1 VSGVRLVVGLI
12 VMGILLPVA
21 IFFLLDLTTVS
32 QLLTVAASTFL
43 SWGSA
48 DLLSSL
54 LERPRKRRNESPVQ
68 AIGEE
73 WQRSKD

>member
-21 IFFLLDLTTVS
+21 IFFLLGLSTLN
-32 QLLTVAASTFL
+32 QFLTVAASTFL
-43 SWGSA
+43 TWGAA

-54 LERPRKRRNESPVQ
+54 LERPRRK
-68 AIGEE
+68 
-73 WQRSKD
+73 

>member
-21 IFFLLDLTTVS
+21 IFFLLNLTTVS

-43 SWGSA
+43 TWGSA

-54 LERPRKRRNESPVQ
+54 LERPRKRRGKSPVQ

-73 WQRSKD
+73 WKRSKE